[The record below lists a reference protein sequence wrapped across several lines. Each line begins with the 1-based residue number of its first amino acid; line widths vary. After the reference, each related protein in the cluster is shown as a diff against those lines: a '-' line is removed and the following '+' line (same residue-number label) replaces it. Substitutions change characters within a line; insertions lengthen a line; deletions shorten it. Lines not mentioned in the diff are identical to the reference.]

1 MTLPPGGEKIG
12 FMEEFDLQKRR
23 FLKAAAATG
32 FIGGIAAV
40 SPAAL
45 ADDENSPP
53 ARRTSVFNV
62 RNYGARGD
70 GKASDTTAIQKALD
84 AAGKI
89 RGTVYFPSGEYLCSG
104 LKLPEHT
111 TMLAEPQWGYRGA
124 AGAVLKLESPEADCV
139 IDITGAFGGR
149 VRGLFLKGAGRAAKG
164 KSHGIYL
171 NNDREYS
178 KKEDSCIIEDCH
190 ITGFSGDGVYLKR
203 VWLFIVRRNIF
214 IGNGGAGIRVQG
226 WDGFVSDNQLSANS
240 QGGFIG
246 DSVTATVMFTA
257 NRVEWN
263 GAHGLDLPAGDA
275 WNITGNSF
283 DRNWGAAVKLRN
295 ISDSAV
301 TGNVFRRNGKDASK
315 LGDEYSCQAY
325 LENCRGI
332 TVSANSA
339 ATGIDDRGKGVR
351 TPKYG
356 FVTKNLQCCAITAN
370 AMFRGFTEKF
380 FNELAPSADC
390 AIRDN
395 VGTAADK

>member
-1 MTLPPGGEKIG
+1 MI
-12 FMEEFDLQKRR
+12 FMEECDFQKRR
-23 FLKAAAATG
+23 FLKTAAAAG
-32 FIGGIAAV
+32 FVGGVAAI
-40 SPAAL
+40 SPAAF
-45 ADDENSPP
+45 ADGERAPTV
-53 ARRTSVFNV
+53 RRTSVFNV
-62 RNYGARGD
+62 RNYGAKGD
-70 GKASDTTAIQKALD
+70 GETSDTAAIQKALD

-89 RGTVYFPSGEYLCSG
+89 HGAVYFPAGEYVCS
-104 LKLPEHT
+104 KLRLPRN
-111 TMLAEPQWGYRGA
+111 TMMFAEPQWGYRGA
-124 AGAVLKLESPEADCV
+124 AGAVLKLESPDADCV

-149 VRGLFLKGAGRAAKG
+149 VCGLFLKGLGRNNEK

-171 NNDREYS
+171 NNANGYS
-178 KKEDSCIIEDCH
+178 KQEDSCVIEDCH
-190 ITGFSGDGVYLKR
+190 ITGFSGDAVYLKR

-226 WDGFVSDNQLSANS
+226 WDGFVSDNQLSANG
-240 QGGFIG
+240 QGGFVG
-246 DSVTATVMFTA
+246 DSVTSTVMFTA

-295 ISDSAV
+295 ISDSTV

-325 LENCRGI
+325 LENCLGI

-339 ATGIDDRGKGVR
+339 ATGIDDRGKGER

-356 FVTKNLQCCAITAN
+356 FVTKNLRYCAITSN
-370 AMFRGFTEKF
+370 AMFKGFTEKF
-380 FNELAPSADC
+380 FNELAPNTEC

-395 VGTAADK
+395 VGTVAGK